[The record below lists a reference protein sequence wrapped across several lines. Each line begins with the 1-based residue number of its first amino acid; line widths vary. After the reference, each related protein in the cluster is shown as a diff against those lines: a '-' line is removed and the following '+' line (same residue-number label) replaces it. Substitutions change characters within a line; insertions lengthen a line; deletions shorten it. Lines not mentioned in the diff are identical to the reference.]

1 MESFFS
7 RYRNLIVLL
16 AVVLGQ
22 MIGLAVQVRKTAPV
36 TGPVGPQGEPDG
48 RGVRLIRIWAQY
60 SVMPFEQGFH
70 WTGSSVGNLWS
81 NYIDLR
87 NVRQQN
93 KDLQQTVDRL
103 RFEQAQIYQDALEGQ
118 RLKELLKFQ

>member
-7 RYRNLIVLL
+7 RYRNMIVLL

-36 TGPVGPQGEPDG
+36 TGPVGVAEQSDG

-60 SVMPFEQGFH
+60 SVMPFEQGLH
-70 WTGSSVGNLWS
+70 WTGSSVLGLWAS
-81 NYIDLR
+81 TIVAPSFR
-87 NVRQQN
+87 
-93 KDLQQTVDRL
+93 
-103 RFEQAQIYQDALEGQ
+103 
-118 RLKELLKFQ
+118 